1 MTSAKK
7 LGSYFIRYIFV
18 FLILSVYI
26 LEPMSVMAASSNTL
40 RGLRQELADLEAQK
54 RKNDN
59 QQKATEAEI
68 RENNIAILNAQEE
81 IQESQE
87 KIENAKAL
95 IIETDTKISDLHDQ
109 TEKLMAYF
117 QIMQGE
123 NVYMEFISDSSS
135 MTDLV
140 MRSDAIN
147 QIAEYNQK
155 KLVELEDLIEENEQL
170 QVELIQYEDELERNI
185 ISYEEKINSLQYDLS
200 SLGEVGMDLEDE
212 IRSKKELIQAY
223 EDMGCEEDQDL
234 DVCAS
239 INGSNIWYKPLN
251 KGRVSS
257 IFGKRVDPFTGKIKI
272 HRAVDIAGNSE
283 GTTVYSVGNGIVV
296 ATVDAKAK
304 ANRGEGK
311 TCGGNQVYIQVL
323 IGGKKY
329 TVQYAH
335 LLTVNVKV
343 GDVVNVNTVVGTQ
356 GGGSKTRRWESCST
370 GSHLHFGVVEGYIK
384 TKYMATYFN
393 NNAIVPPGYPS
404 KGAWFYSRTQWFG

>member
-1 MTSAKK
+1 MNIKK
-7 LGSYFIRYIFV
+7 ICNYFIRYIFV
-18 FLILSVYI
+18 FLLLSVYI
-26 LEPMSVMAASSNTL
+26 LEPMSVNAASSNTL
-40 RGLRQELADLEAQK
+40 RGLRQELSDLEAQK
-54 RKNDN
+54 RKNDS
-59 QQKATEAEI
+59 QKQATEEEI
-68 RENNIAILNAQEE
+68 MENNLAILNAQEE

-87 KIENAKAL
+87 KIENAKIL
-95 IIETDTKISDLHDQ
+95 ISETDEKISNLHDQ

-117 QIMQGE
+117 QLMQGE

-135 MTDLV
+135 MTELV
-140 MRSDAIN
+140 MRSDAVN
-147 QIAEYNQK
+147 QIADYNQE
-155 KLVELEDLIEENEQL
+155 KLIELEDLIEENEQL
-170 QVELIQYEDELERNI
+170 QVDLIKYEDELEQNI
-185 ISYEEKINSLQYDLS
+185 IEYEAKIDTLQYDLS
-200 SLGEVGMDLEDE
+200 SLGEVGMSLEDE
-212 IRSKKELIQAY
+212 IRSKRELIQAY

-239 INGSNIWYKPLN
+239 INGSSIWYKPLN

-257 IFGKRVDPFTGKIKI
+257 IFGKRTDPFTGKVKI

-283 GTTVYSVGNGIVV
+283 GTSVYSVGNGIVV

-323 IGGKKY
+323 IGGEKY

-343 GDVVNVNTVVGTQ
+343 GDVVNVNTIIGTQ
-356 GGGSKTRRWESCST
+356 GGGSKTQKWESCST
-370 GSHLHFGVVEGYIK
+370 GSHLHFGVVEGYVK

-393 NNAIVPPGYPS
+393 NNAIIPPGYPS
-404 KGAWFYSRTQWFG
+404 KGAWFYSRTQWFA

>member
-87 KIENAKAL
+87 KIESAKAL

-239 INGSNIWYKPLN
+239 INGSKIWYKPLN

>member
-1 MTSAKK
+1 MMRMKK
-7 LGSYFIRYIFV
+7 LCEYFIRYIFV
-18 FLILSVYI
+18 FLILGVCF
-26 LEPMSVMAASSNTL
+26 LEPVQVNAEEANTL
-40 RGLRQELADLEAQK
+40 RGLRQELKELQDQK

-59 QQKATEAEI
+59 QKQATEAEI
-68 RENNIAILNAQEE
+68 QENNLAILNAEEE
-81 IQESQE
+81 IEESRQ
-87 KIENAKAL
+87 KIEDAKIL
-95 IIETDTKISDLHDQ
+95 IEESNQKITQLHDETQ
-109 TEKLMAYF
+109 KLMTYF

-123 NVYMEFISDSSS
+123 NVYLEFITDSSS

-147 QIAEYNQK
+147 QIADYNQK
-155 KLVELEDLIEENEQL
+155 RLVELEDLIETNEQL
-170 QVELIQYEDELERNI
+170 QVDLIEYEDELQQKI
-185 ISYEEKINSLQYDLS
+185 LDYEEKISNLQYDLS
-200 SLGEVGMDLEDE
+200 GLGEVGMSIEEEIVSKQDL
-212 IRSKKELIQAY
+212 IKAY
-223 EDMGCEEDQDL
+223 EEMGCDEDQDL

-239 INGSNIWYKPLN
+239 IHGSNIWYKPLN

-257 IFGKRVDPFTGKIKI
+257 IFGVRKDPITGKTKI

-283 GTTVYSVGNGIVV
+283 GTSVYSVGNGIVV
-296 ATVDAKAK
+296 ATVDAKSK
-304 ANRGEGK
+304 YENGGGK

-343 GDVVNVNTVVGTQ
+343 GDIVNANTIIGQQ

-393 NNAIVPPGYPS
+393 NNAIVPPGYPN
-404 KGAWFYSRTQWFG
+404 KGAWFYSRTQWFD

>member
-1 MTSAKK
+1 MMRMKK
-7 LGSYFIRYIFV
+7 LCEYFIRYIFV
-18 FLILSVYI
+18 FLILGVCF
-26 LEPMSVMAASSNTL
+26 LEPVQVNAEEANTL
-40 RGLRQELADLEAQK
+40 RGLRQELKELQDQK

-59 QQKATEAEI
+59 QKQATEAEI
-68 RENNIAILNAQEE
+68 QENNLAILNAEEE
-81 IQESQE
+81 IEESRQ
-87 KIENAKAL
+87 KIEDAKIL
-95 IIETDTKISDLHDQ
+95 IEESNQKITQLHDETQ
-109 TEKLMAYF
+109 KLMTYF

-123 NVYMEFISDSSS
+123 NVYLEFITDSSS

-147 QIAEYNQK
+147 QIADYNQK
-155 KLVELEDLIEENEQL
+155 RLVELEDLIETNEQL
-170 QVELIQYEDELERNI
+170 QVDLIEYEDELQQKI
-185 ISYEEKINSLQYDLS
+185 LDYEEKISNLQYDLS
-200 SLGEVGMDLEDE
+200 GLGEVGMSIEEEIVSKQDLIKANEE
-212 IRSKKELIQAY
+212 I
-223 EDMGCEEDQDL
+223 GCDEDQDI

-239 INGSNIWYKPLN
+239 IHGSNIWYKPLN

-257 IFGKRVDPFTGKIKI
+257 IFGVRKDPITCKTKI

-283 GTTVYSVGNGIVV
+283 GTSVYSVGNGIVV
-296 ATVDAKAK
+296 ATVDAKSK
-304 ANRGEGK
+304 YENGGGK

-343 GDVVNVNTVVGTQ
+343 GDIVNANTIIGQQ

-393 NNAIVPPGYPS
+393 NNAIVPPGYPN
-404 KGAWFYSRTQWFG
+404 KGAWFYSRTQWFD